1 MRSSQKYIQ
10 YVTSIPNKAFSHIIY
25 FNEIVGKSKI
35 YSVRCPGYTIQ
46 FLNYGYSQYIR
57 KVLELV
63 EINPDK
69 IECGLHPSD

>member
-1 MRSSQKYIQ
+1 M
-10 YVTSIPNKAFSHIIY
+10 
-25 FNEIVGKSKI
+25 
-35 YSVRCPGYTIQ
+35 RCPGHTIQ

-69 IECGLHPSD
+69 IEWRLYDDWTPYHSERRKDKLPSFKEDQS

>member
-1 MRSSQKYIQ
+1 M
-10 YVTSIPNKAFSHIIY
+10 
-25 FNEIVGKSKI
+25 VG
-35 YSVRCPGYTIQ
+35 YPGHTIQ

-69 IECGLHPSD
+69 IE